1 MNARTDLAIEK
12 DSFISGDRPKGIRR
26 KIFETEKTKVTKIS
40 VLDKEAADVIGKPVG
55 EYITVELDEFS
66 YDTELLDDRMKSIST
81 QISSLLPKGDGTVLV
96 AGIGNKDITPDA
108 LGPRCAEGI
117 FSTRHITSE
126 LAEEIGLDFL
136 NPVCSLATGVLGQ
149 TGIETGEIIKS
160 VADAIKPKAVIVI
173 DALAAAGLERL
184 GRTVQIT
191 DTGITPG
198 SGVGNK
204 RAEISKNT
212 LGVPVIAIGV
222 PTVVDAVTLAKD
234 MTGNKTATESAEA
247 QNMMVTPR
255 EIDVMIERAAKL
267 IALCVNC
274 ALQPETDPEL
284 LLSVV

>member
-1 MNARTDLAIEK
+1 M
-12 DSFISGDRPKGIRR
+12 
-26 KIFETEKTKVTKIS
+26 
-40 VLDKEAADVIGKPVG
+40 
-55 EYITVELDEFS
+55 
-66 YDTELLDDRMKSIST
+66 
-81 QISSLLPKGDGTVLV
+81 
-96 AGIGNKDITPDA
+96 
-108 LGPRCAEGI
+108 
-117 FSTRHITSE
+117 
-126 LAEEIGLDFL
+126 
-136 NPVCSLATGVLGQ
+136 
-149 TGIETGEIIKS
+149 
-160 VADAIKPKAVIVI
+160 
-173 DALAAAGLERL
+173 
-184 GRTVQIT
+184 QIT

-222 PTVVDAVTLAKD
+222 PTVVDAVTLARA

-267 IALCVNC
+267 ISLCVNC

>member
-40 VLDKEAADVIGKPVG
+40 VLDKEAAEAMGKPVG

-66 YDTELLDDRMKSIST
+66 YDTELLDDRMKSISK

-255 EIDVMIERAAKL
+255 ESDVMIERAAKL
-267 IALCVNC
+267 ISLCVNC

>member
-12 DSFISGDRPKGIRR
+12 DSFISGDRPKGLRR

-40 VLDKEAADVIGKPVG
+40 VLDKEAAEVIGKPVG

-81 QISSLLPKGDGTVLV
+81 QILSLLPKGDGTVLV

-126 LAEEIGLDFL
+126 LAEEIGLDRL

-222 PTVVDAVTLAKD
+222 PTVVDAVTLARA
-234 MTGNKTATESAEA
+234 MTGNKTATESSEA

-267 IALCVNC
+267 ISLCVNC

>member
-12 DSFISGDRPKGIRR
+12 DSFISGNRPKGIRR

-222 PTVVDAVTLAKD
+222 PTVVDAVTLARA
-234 MTGNKTATESAEA
+234 MTGNKTATESSEA

-267 IALCVNC
+267 ISLCVNC

>member
-12 DSFISGDRPKGIRR
+12 DSFISGNRPKGIRR

-81 QISSLLPKGDGTVLV
+81 QILSLLPKGDGTVLV

-222 PTVVDAVTLAKD
+222 PTVVDAVTLARA
-234 MTGNKTATESAEA
+234 MTGNKTATENAEA

-267 IALCVNC
+267 ISLCVNC

>member
-12 DSFISGDRPKGIRR
+12 DSFISGNRPKGIKR
-26 KIFETEKTKVTKIS
+26 KIFETEKTKITKIS
-40 VLDKEAADVIGKPVG
+40 VLDKEASEAIGKPVG

-267 IALCVNC
+267 ISLCVNC

>member
-1 MNARTDLAIEK
+1 MNVRTDLAIEK

-40 VLDKEAADVIGKPVG
+40 VLDKEAAEVIGKPVG

-81 QISSLLPKGDGTVLV
+81 QISSLLTKGDGTVLV

-126 LAEEIGLDFL
+126 LAEEIGLDRL

-255 EIDVMIERAAKL
+255 EIDVMIERASKL

-274 ALQPETDPEL
+274 ALHPETDPEL

>member
-12 DSFISGDRPKGIRR
+12 DSFISGDRPNGIRR
-26 KIFETEKTKVTKIS
+26 KIFETEKTKITKIS
-40 VLDKEAADVIGKPVG
+40 VLDKEAAKVIGKPMG

-126 LAEEIGLDFL
+126 LAEEIGLDRL

-234 MTGNKTATESAEA
+234 MTGNNTATESAEA

-255 EIDVMIERAAKL
+255 EIDVMIERASKL

-274 ALQPETDPEL
+274 ALQPKTDPEL

>member
-26 KIFETEKTKVTKIS
+26 KIFETKKTKITKIS
-40 VLDKEAADVIGKPVG
+40 VLDKEAAEAMGKPVG

-66 YDTELLDDRMKSIST
+66 YDTELLDDRMKSISK

-255 EIDVMIERAAKL
+255 EIDVMIERASKL
-267 IALCVNC
+267 ISLCINC

>member
-12 DSFISGDRPKGIRR
+12 DSFISGDRPKGIKR
-26 KIFETEKTKVTKIS
+26 KVFETEKTKVTKIS

-81 QISSLLPKGDGTVLV
+81 QILSLLPKGDGTVLV

-222 PTVVDAVTLAKD
+222 PTVVDAVTLARA
-234 MTGNKTATESAEA
+234 MTGNKTATENAEA

-267 IALCVNC
+267 ISLCVNC

>member
-12 DSFISGDRPKGIRR
+12 DSFISGNRPKGIRR

-81 QISSLLPKGDGTVLV
+81 QISSLLPQGDGTVLV

-222 PTVVDAVTLAKD
+222 PTVVDAVTLARA
-234 MTGNKTATESAEA
+234 MTGNKTATENAEA

-267 IALCVNC
+267 ISLCVNC

>member
-40 VLDKEAADVIGKPVG
+40 VLDKEAAEAIGKPVG

-66 YDTELLDDRMKSIST
+66 YDTELLDDRMKSISM

-222 PTVVDAVTLAKD
+222 PTVVDAVTLARA
-234 MTGNKTATESAEA
+234 MTGNKTATESSEA

-267 IALCVNC
+267 ISLCVNC

>member
-12 DSFISGDRPKGIRR
+12 DSFISGDRPKGLRR
-26 KIFETEKTKVTKIS
+26 KIFETEKTRVTKIS

-222 PTVVDAVTLAKD
+222 PTVVDAVTLARA
-234 MTGNKTATESAEA
+234 MTGNKTATESSEA

-267 IALCVNC
+267 ISLCVNC

>member
-12 DSFISGDRPKGIRR
+12 DSFISGNRPKGIRR

-191 DTGITPG
+191 DTGIIPG

-222 PTVVDAVTLAKD
+222 PTVVDAVTLARA
-234 MTGNKTATESAEA
+234 MTGNKTATENAEA

>member
-12 DSFISGDRPKGIRR
+12 DSFISGGRPKGIRR

-222 PTVVDAVTLAKD
+222 PTVVDAVTLARA
-234 MTGNKTATESAEA
+234 MTGNKTATESSEA

>member
-1 MNARTDLAIEK
+1 
-12 DSFISGDRPKGIRR
+12 
-26 KIFETEKTKVTKIS
+26 KTKVTKIS
-40 VLDKEAADVIGKPVG
+40 VLDKEAAEVIGKPVG

-126 LAEEIGLDFL
+126 LAEEIGLDRL

-234 MTGNKTATESAEA
+234 MTGNKIATESAEA

-255 EIDVMIERAAKL
+255 EIDVMIERASKL

-274 ALQPETDPEL
+274 ALQPKTDPEL

>member
-40 VLDKEAADVIGKPVG
+40 VLDKEAAEAIGKPVG

-222 PTVVDAVTLAKD
+222 PTVVDAVTLARA
-234 MTGNKTATESAEA
+234 MTGNKTATESSEA

-267 IALCVNC
+267 ISLCVNC

>member
-40 VLDKEAADVIGKPVG
+40 VLDKEAAEAMGKPVG

-255 EIDVMIERAAKL
+255 EIDVMIERASKL
-267 IALCVNC
+267 ISLCVNC

>member
-26 KIFETEKTKVTKIS
+26 KIFETEKTKITKIS
-40 VLDKEAADVIGKPVG
+40 VLDKEAAEAMGKPVG

-222 PTVVDAVTLAKD
+222 PTVVDAITLAKD
-234 MTGNKTATESAEA
+234 MTGNKTATESAET

-267 IALCVNC
+267 ISLCVNC

>member
-40 VLDKEAADVIGKPVG
+40 VLDKEAAEAIGKPVG

-222 PTVVDAVTLAKD
+222 PTVVDAATLARA
-234 MTGNKTATESAEA
+234 MTGNKTATENAEA

-267 IALCVNC
+267 ISLCVNC

>member
-26 KIFETEKTKVTKIS
+26 KIFETEKTKITKIS
-40 VLDKEAADVIGKPVG
+40 VLDKEAAKAMGKPVG

-267 IALCVNC
+267 ISLCVNC

>member
-12 DSFISGDRPKGIRR
+12 DGFIKGDRPNGIRR

-40 VLDKEAADVIGKPVG
+40 VLDKEASEIIGKPVG

-66 YDTELLDDRMKSIST
+66 YDTELLDDRMKSISN
-81 QISSLLPKGDGTVLV
+81 QIASLLPKGDGTVLV

-126 LAEEIGLDFL
+126 LAEEIGLDRL

-160 VADAIKPKAVIVI
+160 VADSIKPKAVIVI

-191 DTGITPG
+191 NTGITPG

-212 LGVPVIAIGV
+212 IGVPVIAIGV
-222 PTVVDAVTLAKD
+222 PTVVDAVTLSKD
-234 MTGNKTATESAEA
+234 MTGKTTVTESAEV

-255 EIDVMIERAAKL
+255 EIDVMIERASKL

-274 ALQPETDPEL
+274 ALQPKTDPEL

>member
-26 KIFETEKTKVTKIS
+26 KNFETEKTKVTKIS
-40 VLDKEAADVIGKPVG
+40 VLDKEAAEAIGKPVG

-222 PTVVDAVTLAKD
+222 PTVVDAVTLARA
-234 MTGNKTATESAEA
+234 MTGNKTATENAEA

>member
-26 KIFETEKTKVTKIS
+26 KIFETEKTKITKIS
-40 VLDKEAADVIGKPVG
+40 VLDKEAAKVIGKPVG

-222 PTVVDAVTLAKD
+222 PTVVDAVTLARAV
-234 MTGNKTATESAEA
+234 TGNKTATESAEA

-267 IALCVNC
+267 ISLCVNC

>member
-26 KIFETEKTKVTKIS
+26 KIFETEKTKITKIS
-40 VLDKEAADVIGKPVG
+40 VLDKEAAEAMGKPVG

-222 PTVVDAVTLAKD
+222 PTVVDAVTLARA
-234 MTGNKTATESAEA
+234 MTGNKTATENAEA

-267 IALCVNC
+267 ISLCVNC

>member
-222 PTVVDAVTLAKD
+222 PTVVDAVTLARA
-234 MTGNKTATESAEA
+234 MTGNKTATESSEA

>member
-12 DSFISGDRPKGIRR
+12 DSFISGNRPKGIRR

-40 VLDKEAADVIGKPVG
+40 VLDKEAAEAIGKPEG

-222 PTVVDAVTLAKD
+222 PTVVDAVTLARA

-267 IALCVNC
+267 ISLCVNC

>member
-12 DSFISGDRPKGIRR
+12 DSFISGNRPKGIRR

-81 QISSLLPKGDGTVLV
+81 QILSLLPKGDGTVLV

-234 MTGNKTATESAEA
+234 MTGNKTATENAEA

>member
-12 DSFISGDRPKGIRR
+12 DSFISGNRPKGIRR

-40 VLDKEAADVIGKPVG
+40 VLDKEAAEVIGKPVG

-81 QISSLLPKGDGTVLV
+81 QILSLLPKGDGTVLV

-222 PTVVDAVTLAKD
+222 PTVVDAVTLARA
-234 MTGNKTATESAEA
+234 MTGNKTATENAEA
-247 QNMMVTPR
+247 QNLMVTPR

>member
-26 KIFETEKTKVTKIS
+26 KVFETEKTKVTKIS
-40 VLDKEAADVIGKPVG
+40 VLDKEAAEAIGKPEG

-66 YDTELLDDRMKSIST
+66 YDTELLDDRMKSISR
-81 QISSLLPKGDGTVLV
+81 QILSLLPKGDGTVLV

-222 PTVVDAVTLAKD
+222 PTVVDAVTLARA
-234 MTGNKTATESAEA
+234 MTGNKTATENAEA

>member
-81 QISSLLPKGDGTVLV
+81 QILSLLPEGDGTVLV

-222 PTVVDAVTLAKD
+222 PTVVDAVTLARA
-234 MTGNKTATESAEA
+234 MTGNKTATENAEA

>member
-26 KIFETEKTKVTKIS
+26 KIFETEKTKITKIS
-40 VLDKEAADVIGKPVG
+40 VLDKEAAEAMGKPVG

-222 PTVVDAVTLAKD
+222 PTVVDAVTLARAV
-234 MTGNKTATESAEA
+234 TGNKTATESAEA

-267 IALCVNC
+267 ISLCVNC

>member
-40 VLDKEAADVIGKPVG
+40 VLDKEASEAIGKPVG

-81 QISSLLPKGDGTVLV
+81 QILSLLPKGDGTVLV

-222 PTVVDAVTLAKD
+222 PTVVDAVTLARA
-234 MTGNKTATESAEA
+234 MTGNKTATENAEA

-267 IALCVNC
+267 ISLCVNC

>member
-40 VLDKEAADVIGKPVG
+40 VLDEEAAEAIGKPVG

-81 QISSLLPKGDGTVLV
+81 QILSLLPKGDGTVLV

-222 PTVVDAVTLAKD
+222 PTVVDAVTLARA
-234 MTGNKTATESAEA
+234 MTGNKTATENAEA

-267 IALCVNC
+267 ISLCVNC

>member
-26 KIFETEKTKVTKIS
+26 KIFETEKTKITKIS
-40 VLDKEAADVIGKPVG
+40 VLDKEAAEAMGKPVG

-222 PTVVDAVTLAKD
+222 PTVVDAVTLARAV
-234 MTGNKTATESAEA
+234 TGNKTATESAEA
-247 QNMMVTPR
+247 QNMIVTPR

-267 IALCVNC
+267 ISLCVNC

-284 LLSVV
+284 LPSVV

>member
-12 DSFISGDRPKGIRR
+12 DSFISGNRPKGLRR

-222 PTVVDAVTLAKD
+222 PTVVDAVTLARA
-234 MTGNKTATESAEA
+234 MTGNKTATENAEA

>member
-26 KIFETEKTKVTKIS
+26 KIFETEKTKITKIS
-40 VLDKEAADVIGKPVG
+40 VLDKEAAKAMGKPVG

-222 PTVVDAVTLAKD
+222 PTVVDAVTLARAV
-234 MTGNKTATESAEA
+234 TGNKTATESAEA

-267 IALCVNC
+267 ISLCVNC

>member
-12 DSFISGDRPKGIRR
+12 DSFISGDRPKGLRR
-26 KIFETEKTKVTKIS
+26 KVFETEKTKVTKIS

-81 QISSLLPKGDGTVLV
+81 QILSLLPKGDGTVLV

-222 PTVVDAVTLAKD
+222 PTVVDAVTLARA
-234 MTGNKTATESAEA
+234 MTGNKTATENAEA

-267 IALCVNC
+267 ISLCVNC

>member
-81 QISSLLPKGDGTVLV
+81 QLSSLLPKGDGTVLV

-222 PTVVDAVTLAKD
+222 PTVVDAVTLARA
-234 MTGNKTATESAEA
+234 MTGNKTATENAEA

>member
-26 KIFETEKTKVTKIS
+26 KVFETEKTKVTKIS

-81 QISSLLPKGDGTVLV
+81 QILSLLPKGDGTVLV

-222 PTVVDAVTLAKD
+222 PTVVDAVTLARA
-234 MTGNKTATESAEA
+234 MTGNKTATENAEA